1 MKRADWAARRVPDAG
16 GPALLVVLWVFALFW
31 YGMIGLMGLLAWT
44 RPPTSGT
51 QGGAL
56 AVLGLFALAGL
67 LILGLAVRTTWHRMR
82 FGRSAFAM
90 DGLPF
95 PPGGWV
101 SGVVHIPAD
110 LDVDAFAV
118 TLDCKKVWQTSR
130 SSHRTV
136 VWREETAVGAEQ
148 LGRDASGL
156 LVPVSI
162 AVPADA
168 VPTCDERG
176 KRIEWTL
183 SVSASRPGLDYE
195 ASFELPVFATGSPPP
210 GRVRT
215 PSALRPADMKPP
227 SSRIRL
233 EPRPD
238 GADIQ
243 YPTPS
248 WVAGWTVVP
257 ILFVPVAAA
266 AGILLF
272 PDDRISALLCAAA
285 GVGFALFLLALTA
298 FGLLTTPNRVE
309 IHGDTIVVRRGLF
322 GRGWDRRISRGQV
335 VAVKHVPLQNGPRVD
350 YTVDIATRD
359 GRNYNAALGLRDLA
373 EARWL
378 AHEIE
383 RQIRAGP

>member
-1 MKRADWAARRVPDAG
+1 LKRADWAARRVPDAG
-16 GPALLVVLWVFALFW
+16 GTALLVVLWVFTLFW
-31 YGMIGLMGLLAWT
+31 YGMLGLMGLLAWT

-67 LILGLAVRTTWHRMR
+67 VILNLAVRATWHRLR
-82 FGRSAFAM
+82 FGRSAFEM

-95 PPGGWV
+95 QPGGWV
-101 SGVVHIPAD
+101 SGVVHAPAD
-110 LDVDAFAV
+110 LGVDDFAV
-118 TLDCKKVWQTSR
+118 TLDCTRVRESGR
-130 SSHRTV
+130 STHRTV
-136 VWREETAVGAEQ
+136 VWREVTAVGRDQ
-148 LGRDASGL
+148 LGRDASAR

-168 VPTCDERG
+168 LPTCGERG
-176 KRIEWTL
+176 KRVEWTL
-183 SVSASRPGLDYE
+183 SVSATRPGLDYE
-195 ASFELPVFATGSPPP
+195 ASFELPVFETGRLPPD
-210 GRVRT
+210 RVRT
-215 PSALRPADMKPP
+215 PSPMRPDDMRPP
-227 SSRIRL
+227 SSRIRV
-233 EPRPD
+233 EPRAD
-238 GADIQ
+238 GAVIQ

-248 WVAGWTVVP
+248 WLKGWTVVP
-257 ILFVPVAAA
+257 ILIVPAAAA
-266 AGILLF
+266 AGWLLF

-285 GVGFALFLLALTA
+285 GVAFALFLLAITA

-309 IHGDTIVVRRGLF
+309 IHGDTVVVRRGLF
-322 GRGWDRRISRGQV
+322 GRGWDRRIPRQQV

-359 GRNYNAALGLRDLA
+359 GRNYNAALGLRDLG

-383 RQIRAGP
+383 RQIRAGS